1 MKIFG
6 ISSSKCLHVFWYAHF
21 RNPDAEYP
29 ALSKSATGSDRFL
42 PNVFSSFLFF
52 FFFLCQF
59 SVSLTIFG
67 INLHITYE
75 DVIYEYMYPY

>member
-6 ISSSKCLHVFWYAHF
+6 FRVRNVFMSLGMLTL
-21 RNPDAEYP
+21 NPDAEYP
-29 ALSKSATGSDRFL
+29 ALSKSTTGSDRFL
-42 PNVFSSFLFF
+42 PNVFSSFFFLFF
-52 FFFLCQF
+52 CQF

-75 DVIYEYMYPY
+75 DA